1 MKLQLD
7 PTIRPEFQTYHAIYE
22 GGELGGETEVWVC
35 KTSNSFGIG
44 QGGEDEGCDIIL
56 LDKQGL
62 LKLQSLVNQAVEIL
76 EQNDVESTD
85 QVC

>member
-7 PTIRPEFQTYHAIYE
+7 PTIAPEFLTYNAKFD
-22 GGELGGETEVWVC
+22 GGDLGDETEVWVC
-35 KTSNSFGIG
+35 KTSKSFGIG

-85 QVC
+85 